1 MQLWHEHFQQIVEEA
16 SDAILLLDTNGTI
29 RYANPSAARLFEQ
42 TRDQLLGYDFGF
54 VVVPDEPTEIEIPHR
69 RRGVISVDVRTV
81 PMQMGTDTVSAVYLR
96 DVTDRKRAEQAA
108 REKDAIF
115 ENLLEKVPDI
125 AIQGYCMDGSV
136 FYWNK
141 ASELMYGYTAEEAMQ
156 GNLLDLIIPES
167 MQAQA
172 RKALRVVKAGG
183 PTPASGPLTLKRK
196 DGTPVQ
202 VYSVHTTLETGTD
215 DLRLFCM
222 DVDLTKK
229 NRDQLRLQEAIQAGN
244 IGLFDWDLNTG
255 KVFYSREWKQQLG
268 HEDDEIGDT
277 FEEWSTRLHPEDKD
291 AAEQRVR
298 EFLTNPHGRFTN
310 EIRMRHKDGSYR
322 WILAQSS
329 LVIGADGQPAHMVG
343 SHLDITERH
352 ATEDSLQ
359 RLAFAVDQSPSI
371 VVITDTQGHIQYVN
385 HQFCNVTGF
394 RPEDVSGLSAQDL
407 GNTYPAGDEASRV
420 FPVLSQKGL
429 WEGQFRNLKKNGE
442 PYWEQAR
449 IYPIRNTQG
458 EVTHYIKLAEDITD
472 KKELSERL
480 DFLAFHD
487 PLTGLPN
494 RELLIDRLTQ
504 AMAVARRDHHAL
516 AVAFLDLDDFKVI
529 NDSLG
534 HERGD
539 ELLVQVSRRLREY
552 LREGDTVARFGG
564 DEFLL
569 LLGHLHKAQD
579 VIPVVE
585 HLQEAFSEPFT
596 LGETPV
602 VISFS
607 IGMAVFPHD
616 SERPEELV
624 RHADAALHRAK
635 TQGRRSY
642 NFYTREL
649 DQQLQDR
656 MQLEQAMRLGLE
668 NQEFYLCYQ
677 PRVELSTG
685 RIMSL
690 EALVRWNHPQ
700 WGPVSPGRFIPL
712 AEETGFILA
721 LGPEVLRLA
730 CLQIRQWD
738 EQGMPVVPVAVN
750 LSAREFHQPDI
761 LERTLSTL
769 QQTGIEPG
777 RIEFEI
783 TESAAMSSVERT
795 IETLAQMN
803 ARGFHFSIDDFGT
816 AYSSLN
822 YLKRLPVQAIKI
834 DQSFVLDLQDNPEQ
848 HPEDAAIIRA
858 IIGLGHTLGLEVIAE
873 GVETLAQREFLL
885 EHGCRIGQGF
895 LFSAAVPG
903 ERIQAMML
911 KQVEHPPR

>member
-1 MQLWHEHFQQIVEEA
+1 
-16 SDAILLLDTNGTI
+16 
-29 RYANPSAARLFEQ
+29 
-42 TRDQLLGYDFGF
+42 
-54 VVVPDEPTEIEIPHR
+54 
-69 RRGVISVDVRTV
+69 
-81 PMQMGTDTVSAVYLR
+81 MGADTVSAVYLR

-141 ASELMYGYTAEEAMQ
+141 ASEIMYGYTAQEAMSS
-156 GNLLDLIIPES
+156 NLLNLIIPES
-167 MQAQA
+167 MQAQV
-172 RKALRVVKAGG
+172 RKDLKVVKSGG
-183 PTPASGPLTLKRK
+183 PTPPSCPLTLRRK
-196 DGTPVQ
+196 DGHPVQ
-202 VYSVHTTLETGTD
+202 VYSVHTTLEYGTND
-215 DLRLFCM
+215 VRMFCM
-222 DVDLTKK
+222 DVDLTQK

-244 IGLFDWDLNTG
+244 IGLFDWDLHTH

-268 HEDDEIGDT
+268 HEDQEIGNSY
-277 FEEWSTRLHPEDKD
+277 EEWSSRLHPEDRQ
-291 AAEQRVR
+291 ASEQRVR
-298 EFLTNPHGRFTN
+298 EFLANPRGRLVH
-310 EIRMRHKDGSYR
+310 ESRMRHKDGSYR
-322 WILAQSS
+322 WILAQAS
-329 LVIGADGQPAHMVG
+329 LIRGADGQPARMVG

-352 ATEDSLQ
+352 ATEESLQ

-371 VVITDTQGHIQYVN
+371 VVITDTQGDIQYVN
-385 HQFCNVTGF
+385 QQFCNITGF
-394 RPEDVSGLSAQDL
+394 GLDDVAGLSAEEL
-407 GNTYPAGDEASRV
+407 GSTETPEGGESGVLPALAEND
-420 FPVLSQKGL
+420 L
-429 WEGQFRNLKKNGE
+429 WEGQFRNIKKNGE
-442 PYWEQAR
+442 IYWEQAR
-449 IYPIRNTQG
+449 IYPIRNNQG
-458 EVTHYIKLAEDITD
+458 QVTHYIKLAEDITD
-472 KKELSERL
+472 KKQLSERL

-494 RELLIDRLTQ
+494 RELLMDRLTQ
-504 AMAVARRDHHAL
+504 AMAMARRDHHAL

-534 HERGD
+534 HEQGD
-539 ELLVQVSRRLREY
+539 ELLVQVSRRLREH

-585 HLQEAFSEPFT
+585 HLQQAFSQPFT
-596 LGETPV
+596 LGDTPV

-616 SERPEELV
+616 SERPEELI
-624 RHADAALHRAK
+624 RHADAAMHRAK

-642 NFYTREL
+642 NFYTQEL

-656 MQLEQAMRLGLE
+656 MQLEQAMRQGLE
-668 NQEFYLCYQ
+668 SQEFYLCYQ

-738 EQGMPVVPVAVN
+738 EQGMPAVPVAVN

-761 LERTLSTL
+761 LERTLTIL
-769 QQTGIEPG
+769 EQTGVEPA

-783 TESAAMSSVERT
+783 TESAAMSSVEST
-795 IETLAQMN
+795 IETLARMN
-803 ARGFHFSIDDFGT
+803 AQGFRFSIDDFGT

-822 YLKRLPVQAIKI
+822 YLKRLPVQAVKI
-834 DQSFVLDLQDNPEQ
+834 DQSFVLDLEDNPEL
-848 HPEDAAIIRA
+848 HPEDSAIIRA

-873 GVETLAQREFLL
+873 GVETPAQRDFLIQ
-885 EHGCRIGQGF
+885 HDCQVGQGF
-895 LFSAAVPG
+895 LFSPAVPG
-903 ERIQAMML
+903 EQIRSMML
-911 KQVEHPPR
+911 RQVAQGPE

>member
-29 RYANPSAARLFEQ
+29 RYANPAAARLFGQAREQ
-42 TRDQLLGYDFGF
+42 LEGYDFGF

-69 RRGVISVDVRTV
+69 QKGVISVDVRTV
-81 PMQMGTDTVSAVYLR
+81 PMQMGADRVSAVYLR

-115 ENLLEKVPDI
+115 ENLLQKVPDI

-141 ASELMYGYTAEEAMQ
+141 ASETIYGYTAREALQ
-156 GNLLDLIIPES
+156 SNLLDLIIPDT
-167 MQAQA
+167 MKAQA

-183 PTPASGPLTLKRK
+183 PAPGSGPLTLKRK

-202 VYSVHTTLETGTD
+202 VYSVHTTLESGTD

-222 DVDLTKK
+222 DVDLTEK

-244 IGLFDWDLNTG
+244 IGLFDWDLHTQ

-268 HEDDEIGDT
+268 HEDREIGNSY
-277 FEEWSTRLHPEDKD
+277 EEWSSRLHPEDRQ
-291 AAEQRVR
+291 ASEQRVR
-298 EFLTNPHGRFTN
+298 EFLANPRGRLVYET
-310 EIRMRHKDGSYR
+310 RMRHKDGSYR
-322 WILAQSS
+322 WILAQAS
-329 LVIGADGQPAHMVG
+329 LIRGADGLPARMVG

-352 ATEDSLQ
+352 ATEESLQ

-394 RPEDVSGLSAQDL
+394 SLEDVSGLSAQDL
-407 GNTYPAGDEASRV
+407 GSTHPPGIEDSRV
-420 FPVLSQKGL
+420 FSILSEAGL
-429 WEGQFRNLKKNGE
+429 WEGQFRNVKKNGE
-442 PYWEQAR
+442 VYWEQAC

-458 EVTHYIKLAEDITD
+458 EITHYIKLAEDITD
-472 KKELSERL
+472 KKQLSERL

-504 AMAVARRDHHAL
+504 AMAMARRDRHVL

-534 HERGD
+534 HEQGD
-539 ELLVQVSRRLREY
+539 ALLVQVSQRLREH

-569 LLGHLHKAQD
+569 LLSNLHKAQD
-579 VIPVVE
+579 LIPVVE
-585 HLQEAFSEPFT
+585 HLQEAFSQPFT
-596 LGETPV
+596 LGDTPV

-616 SERPEELV
+616 SERPEELI
-624 RHADAALHRAK
+624 RHADAAMHRAK

-649 DQQLQDR
+649 DEQLQDR
-656 MQLEQAMRLGLE
+656 MQLEQAMRQGLE
-668 NQEFYLCYQ
+668 NQEFFLCYQ

-685 RIMSL
+685 RIISL

-700 WGPVSPGRFIPL
+700 WGLVSPGRFIPL

-738 EQGMPVVPVAVN
+738 EQGMPAVPVAIN

-761 LERTLSTL
+761 LERTLTIL
-769 QQTGIEPG
+769 EKTGVEPA

-795 IETLAQMN
+795 IETLALMN

-822 YLKRLPVQAIKI
+822 YLKRLPVQAVKI
-834 DQSFVLDLQDNPEQ
+834 DQSFVLDLEDNPEL
-848 HPEDAAIIRA
+848 HPEDSAIIRA

-873 GVETLAQREFLL
+873 GVETPAQRDFLIR
-885 EHGCRIGQGF
+885 HDCQVGQGF
-895 LFSAAVPG
+895 LFSPAVPG
-903 ERIQAMML
+903 EQIRSMML
-911 KQVEHPPR
+911 KQVAQRPK